1 MGDLASDYDTL
12 IESIIKEYRKLRT
25 HNPDHELLQYITK
38 VTDQGFEYVRDKSEA
53 FLDRFKTPDK
63 KLEDVKMIKVLAS
76 YFVALSDAID
86 KIEGIDPSPKLNQSV
101 SFTPIK
107 TLEDLPF

>member
-1 MGDLASDYDTL
+1 
-12 IESIIKEYRKLRT
+12 
-25 HNPDHELLQYITK
+25 
-38 VTDQGFEYVRDKSEA
+38 
-53 FLDRFKTPDK
+53 
-63 KLEDVKMIKVLAS
+63 MIKVLAS
-76 YFVALSDAID
+76 YFIALSDAID